1 MGPRRC
7 ERCGQDLL
15 PDAIYCK
22 QCGEP
27 VDGGRRPRRRAFKE
41 EEQVSDR
48 SRLIALLLCVLLG
61 YLGFHRFYVGK
72 FGTGVLW
79 LLTLGL
85 FGVGCLVNTILI
97 AAGGFRDRYGLRLI
111 YWDEAPP

>member
-1 MGPRRC
+1 MRPRRC

-27 VDGGRRPRRRAFKE
+27 VDATRHPHRRAIQDE
-41 EEQVSDR
+41 EEVSDR
-48 SRLIALLLCVLLG
+48 SRLIALLLCALLG

-72 FGTGVLW
+72 FATGILW
-79 LLTLGL
+79 LLTGGL
-85 FGVGCLVNTILI
+85 FGVGYLVDTILI
-97 AAGGFRDRYGLRLI
+97 AAGGFRDRHGLRLI